1 VLGASV
7 SNIVLLFIKDFAMLI
22 LVAALLACPLSYW
35 LMNNWL
41 QNYASHVT
49 ISAFPFTFA
58 VGCLGLFTFLLI
70 VMRTAKSANT
80 NPIKSLRTE

>member
-1 VLGASV
+1 LGASV

-22 LVAALLACPLSYW
+22 ILAALLASPLSYW

-41 QNYASHVT
+41 QNYASH
-49 ISAFPFTFA
+49 ISISVFPFSLA
-58 VGCLGLFTFLLI
+58 ISCLAIFTFLLI
-70 VMRTAKSANT
+70 GMRTAKSANT